1 MFRKFPFKHVI
12 ERNRQISF
20 ATEMTLLA
28 QKKYSISC
36 ATPIVVDNTEL
47 LCKELSM
54 GLSCYENNSDH
65 SFMSD
70 LYHTTYMY
78 KLACP
83 FWRNYPYKVF
93 AYTVIIN
100 QSWFVLTLAKEKNT
114 ISMKIWKVKIRVLA
128 VWNSHRGWRSQ
139 AAHVCEQE
147 SYGVIRTP

>member
-78 KLACP
+78 KLACS
-83 FWRNYPYKVF
+83 F
-93 AYTVIIN
+93 
-100 QSWFVLTLAKEKNT
+100 
-114 ISMKIWKVKIRVLA
+114 
-128 VWNSHRGWRSQ
+128 
-139 AAHVCEQE
+139 
-147 SYGVIRTP
+147 